1 MQTIP
6 PRALDVLLEINKYI
20 EIVRYDEQM
29 GYCSQMSPSDFK
41 KLQRLRVKQ
50 FNFLVEKLYEEITLF
65 LIQDL

>member
-6 PRALDVLLEINKYI
+6 PRALAVLSQINKYI

-29 GYCSQMSPSDFK
+29 GYSSSYSPSEFK
-41 KLQRLRVKQ
+41 KIQRQRVKE
-50 FNFLVEKLYEEITLF
+50 FNFLIEKLYLEITLF